1 MTRMYVNVLL
11 ILSVDADLSLVEQEI
26 AEVNNR
32 VG

>member
-11 ILSVDADLSLVEQEI
+11 ILSVDMDLSLVEQEFL
-26 AEVNNR
+26 EVNNR